1 MKAEPFNF
9 KRFLGNM
16 SEKMKAFL
24 LSKSSR
30 EFFIFSFFF
39 CIAGIYWLLQTL
51 NNDYEAEFSIPVQ
64 LQDIPTN
71 AVITTDIQPSIK
83 VRVHDKG
90 TALTR
95 YKLSQGNQTLRLS
108 FADYA
113 TSHRSHVR
121 IPFKDY
127 SDALLSLFSNSA
139 RIVSTQPDTL
149 EYYYTISRSVK
160 LPVRLSG
167 QVRAARHCY
176 IADTLF
182 TPDSVEVYATREV
195 LDTLSAAPTE
205 YLHLTD
211 ISDTLTTRVQLASI
225 KGIKFIPS
233 STTLKLPTDIYTEKT
248 VEVPIQS
255 IYFPAGKTF
264 RAFPSKV
271 QVTFQIGL
279 SRFKQVTE
287 EDFLISVTYNE
298 IVNLGEAKYQ
308 VKLAKIPDDIS
319 HIRINPSEVDF
330 LIEQ

>member
-1 MKAEPFNF
+1 MKAEPLNI

-24 LSKSSR
+24 LSESCR
-30 EFFIFSFFF
+30 EFLIFSFFF

-51 NNDYEAEFSIPVQ
+51 NNDYEAEFSVPVQ
-64 LQDIPTN
+64 LQDVPGN
-71 AVITTDIQPSIK
+71 AVITTNIQPLIK
-83 VRVHDKG
+83 VRIHDKG

-95 YKLSQGNQTLRLS
+95 YRMSQGKQTLRLS

-113 TSHRSHVR
+113 TAHRSHVQ
-121 IPFKDY
+121 IPQKDF
-127 SDALLSLFSNSA
+127 SDALLSLFGNTA

-149 EYYYTISRSVK
+149 EYYYTISQSVK

-182 TPDSVEVYATREV
+182 IPDSVEVYATREV
-195 LDTLSAAPTE
+195 LDTLSSAPTE
-205 YLHLTD
+205 YLQLTD
-211 ISDTLTTRVQLASI
+211 ISDTLTTQVQLASI
-225 KGIKFIPS
+225 KGIKFTPS

-248 VEVPIQS
+248 VDVPIQS

-287 EDFLISVTYNE
+287 DDFLITVTYNE
-298 IVNLGEAKYQ
+298 VVNLEEAKYQ
-308 VKLAKIPDDIS
+308 VKLAKIPDGIS
-319 HIRINPSEVDF
+319 HIRIQPAQVDF